1 MNSKVKKIVHNFR
14 KLDNYIDNKGREFVK
29 SRKWLP
35 KLERKLDV
43 VVLSLYTIGTCLDY
57 VATKMYCKDPSWEYD
72 KLTRYLMDSY
82 GIGIGLSLAT
92 ISWYIGLL
100 VLSYGLYK
108 ASDWYLKRG
117 NLEFP
122 VVRKLG
128 PYSILSIAA
137 IKHIYGALGWLI

>member
-1 MNSKVKKIVHNFR
+1 MSGKVKNIIRSFR
-14 KLDNYIDNKGREFVK
+14 KLDSYIDDKAREFVK

-35 KLERKLDV
+35 KLERKLDII
-43 VVLSLYTIGTCLDY
+43 VLILYTASTALDY
-57 VATKMYCKDPSWEYD
+57 VATKMYCKDPSWECD

-82 GIGIGLSLAT
+82 GIGIGLGLVI

-100 VLSYGLYK
+100 AFSYGLYK

-122 VVRKLG
+122 VVRKLAA
-128 PYSILSIAA
+128 YSVLGIATT
-137 IKHIYGALGWLI
+137 KHIYGALSWLI